1 MTGKVTRMA
10 LGAGVLVAL
19 VVGGVAVAGTGGG
32 DQGRDCDDPLPR
44 GSEPVDLDP
53 AEFTTR
59 IDNPYWPM
67 ARGNRWV
74 YTETDREGTE
84 QRVVVTVT
92 NRTKTVA
99 AGVTTRVIHDV
110 VTEDGKPVE
119 VTDDWYAQDECG
131 NIWYFGEAT
140 TEYENGEPVSTAG
153 SWEAGVDGA
162 QAGVIMPADPRP
174 GLEYRQE
181 YYAGEA
187 EDSATVLSIDEQAE
201 VPFGHFTR
209 VLLTKD
215 YTPLQPKILEYKLF
229 ARGVGPVLVLDVSGG
244 SGGREELLRFSRGG

>member
-1 MTGKVTRMA
+1 V
-10 LGAGVLVAL
+10 
-19 VVGGVAVAGTGGG
+19 
-32 DQGRDCDDPLPR
+32 
-44 GSEPVDLDP
+44 
-53 AEFTTR
+53 F
-59 IDNPYWPM
+59 
-67 ARGNRWV
+67 ARW
-74 YTETDREGTE
+74 TTDREGTE

-92 NRTKTVA
+92 NSTKTVA
-99 AGVTTRVIHDV
+99 AGVKTRVIHDV
-110 VTEDGKPVE
+110 VTENGEPVE
-119 VTDDWYAQDECG
+119 ITDDWYAQDECG
-131 NIWYFGEAT
+131 NVWYFGEKT

-162 QAGVIMPADPRP
+162 EAGVIMPADTRP
-174 GLEYRQE
+174 GLQYRQE

-244 SGGREELLRFSRGG
+244 SGGREELVRFDKAG